1 MALMVLIVLGALLG
15 WMASILARTEQ
26 PDEILRQM
34 GLSLLATLI
43 AGLIAN
49 QGTVLGGLSLMSLG
63 AACAAALV
71 VLVLY
76 HAVLRKSE
84 A

>member
-1 MALMVLIVLGALLG
+1 MALILLIFLGAMLG
-15 WMASILARTEQ
+15 WLASILARTEQ
-26 PDEILRQM
+26 AGEILGQM
-34 GLSLLATLI
+34 GLSLLAALI

-49 QGTVLGGLSLMSLG
+49 SGTVLGSLSLLALG
-63 AACAAALV
+63 AASAASVL

-76 HAVLRKSE
+76 HTVLRRKE

>member
-15 WMASILARTEQ
+15 WMASILARTEE
-26 PDEILRQM
+26 PGDILRQM
-34 GLSLLATLI
+34 GLSLLAALI

-49 QGTVLGGLSLMSLG
+49 QGTVLGGLSLIALG

>member
-15 WMASILARTEQ
+15 WMASILARTEE
-26 PDEILRQM
+26 PGEILRQM
-34 GLSLLATLI
+34 GLSLLAALI

-49 QGTVLGGLSLMSLG
+49 QGTVLGGLSLIALG